1 MRLLS
6 ILLDASTISSG
17 TDMLLNSGLAI
28 VIVFSALTLLVCA
41 FTFVGYLTKRAMQK
55 RAVKNLG
62 GMIAVNSNIDVAEV
76 AADEIA
82 AVAMA
87 LHLYMNA
94 DDIHDNESNIIT
106 IKQLKRSFS
115 PWNSKNFR
123 LLESSY
129 RR

>member
-1 MRLLS
+1 MQVLS
-6 ILLDASTISSG
+6 ISSG
-17 TDMLLNSGLAI
+17 SDMAANSLLAI
-28 VIVFSALTLLVCA
+28 CIVFLALALLVCA

-55 RAVKNLG
+55 RAVKKTG
-62 GMIAVNSNIDVAEV
+62 GTVAANYAAPVAEV